1 MIAFIKKWWN
11 KLFLPKKEEKEQD
24 NTNYP
29 LW

>member
-1 MIAFIKKWWN
+1 MIFFKKWWN
-11 KLFLPKKEEKEQD
+11 KIFRRKKKEKISD